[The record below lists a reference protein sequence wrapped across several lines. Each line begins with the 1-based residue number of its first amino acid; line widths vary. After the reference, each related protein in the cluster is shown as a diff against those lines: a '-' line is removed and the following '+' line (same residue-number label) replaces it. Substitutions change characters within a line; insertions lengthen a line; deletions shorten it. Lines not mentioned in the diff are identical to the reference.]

1 VCGFQLLE
9 LMIEQYK
16 YVKQCRQP
24 YELVACL
31 SGECASKLISHRVS
45 SFGIVVERMIVS
57 RWNIFASHAMF
68 QFVRTFSN
76 VATLVRET
84 MQSSN

>member
-1 VCGFQLLE
+1 MCGFQLLE

-16 YVKQCRQP
+16 SKKP

-31 SGECASKLISHRVS
+31 SGECASKQISPRVS

-68 QFVRTFSN
+68 FQFIRTFRN
-76 VATLVRET
+76 AATLVRET
-84 MQSSN
+84 MQDSN